1 MDLEIILG
9 AESIKVAD
17 EKNPS
22 YFRYLTD
29 DIC

>member
-22 YFRYLTD
+22 DFGDLTD
-29 DIC
+29 AIC